1 MRQLGEEL
9 GLPKELVYRH
19 PFPGMQQLAS
29 FPHDTVAAILTS
41 SLLPQLS
48 SLAVRALLVLVL
60 QAVIQLS
67 WRTAAVVSR
76 DSS

>member
-29 FPHDTVAAILTS
+29 FPHDTVAAILIPS
-41 SLLPQLS
+41 PLPQLS

-60 QAVIQLS
+60 HAAIQLL
-67 WRTAAVVSR
+67 WRTAVVVSH